1 MNTIA
6 DINELNKLVRNQ
18 LIIQAELPS
27 DRVRNALTTY
37 GATLDKLLT
46 NQEFDSV
53 CPCEELMLFELK
65 TRENDGD
72 VSMTEVDDT
81 VSFYKSYTLYII
93 LYGNNGA
100 TVMNKLIA
108 RLRTQAVRQALY
120 EEGVY
125 IEEVKNDSSVN
136 EFKNDVMWHRHDTEI
151 LISCKMSIKQV
162 TPDEVFEKVDPVNII
177 YEGDENNE

>member
-18 LIIQAELPS
+18 LITQAELPS

-37 GATLDKLLT
+37 GATLDKLLMK
-46 NQEFDSV
+46 QEFDSV
-53 CPCEELMLFELK
+53 CPCEELMLFELR
-65 TRENDGD
+65 TCENDGD

-93 LYGNNGA
+93 LYGDNSA

-162 TPDEVFEKVDPVNII
+162 TPDEAFEKVDPVDAI
-177 YEGDENNE
+177 YKGDENNE

>member
-18 LIIQAELPS
+18 LITQAELPS

-46 NQEFDSV
+46 KQEFDSV
-53 CPCEELMLFELK
+53 CPCEELMLFELR

-93 LYGNNGA
+93 LYGDNAA
-100 TVMNKLIA
+100 TIMNKLIA
-108 RLRTQAVRQALY
+108 SCTASALRRGRVHRGSQKRLER
-120 EEGVY
+120 
-125 IEEVKNDSSVN
+125 K
-136 EFKNDVMWHRHDTEI
+136 
-151 LISCKMSIKQV
+151 
-162 TPDEVFEKVDPVNII
+162 
-177 YEGDENNE
+177 